1 MFKYSFEVY
10 WWLLFAYFFMSEQIS
25 AFTISHL
32 IERKLYKKRPSHQI
46 CIYSNKIISLLGS
59 KQEVW
64 IFYVC
69 LFSLWKSEW
78 SSETV
83 KLSDQSYETRYL
95 CIFLVFLPHFL
106 WFYRWK
112 QALKKWFLILKN
124 SKGMLKVRSFKR
136 ILR

>member
-59 KQEVW
+59 KQEAW

-78 SSETV
+78 SSEIEWSIIWNEISNIYAFFLFFYLISCGFIVGNRPWKSGFPYWKTV
-83 KLSDQSYETRYL
+83 KE
-95 CIFLVFLPHFL
+95 C
-106 WFYRWK
+106 
-112 QALKKWFLILKN
+112 
-124 SKGMLKVRSFKR
+124 
-136 ILR
+136 

>member
-32 IERKLYKKRPSHQI
+32 IERKLYKKRPPHQI
-46 CIYSNKIISLLGS
+46 CIYSNKIISLLAS

-78 SSETV
+78 SSEIEWSIIWNEISNIYAFF
-83 KLSDQSYETRYL
+83 LFFYL
-95 CIFLVFLPHFL
+95 TSCGFIARKP
-106 WFYRWK
+106 WK
-112 QALKKWFLILKN
+112 SGLAYWKRLQKD
-124 SKGMLKVRSFKR
+124 FKR
-136 ILR
+136 LLMQE

>member
-32 IERKLYKKRPSHQI
+32 IERKLYKKRPPHQI
-46 CIYSNKIISLLGS
+46 CIYSNKIISLLAS

-95 CIFLVFLPHFL
+95 CIFLVFLPYFL
-106 WFYRWK
+106 WFYSWK
-112 QALKKWFLILKN
+112 QALKKWFSILKN
-124 SKGMLKVRSFKR
+124 CKGMLKVRSFKR